1 MNILVINPIGDNC
14 WDESDRRFFQSI
26 ASPSTKMDVVSLDS
40 GPLSV
45 ETIRDYETVKPLVI
59 DLALKMYRE
68 YDGLIVNCFLDPGVH
83 ELKNL
88 INKPVV
94 GPGESSLAFGSIFG
108 GRLGIVSIESE
119 ALKLIEEKCS
129 ILGYIERVVSIR
141 GIKTHVVDLTRNWD
155 RVKMELVEE
164 SMKAVGDGAEVIIL
178 GCTGLAGLSKGV
190 AEAVRKPVIDPA
202 AAALKMIESIL
213 SLGLRR
219 EG

>member
-1 MNILVINPIGDNC
+1 MKILVINPIGDDS
-14 WDESDRRFFQSI
+14 WDESDRRFFQNI
-26 ASPSTKMDVVSLDS
+26 ASSTTKIDVVSLGS
-40 GPLSV
+40 GPPSV
-45 ETIRDYETVKPLVI
+45 ETIRDYEAVRPIVI

-68 YDGLIVNCFLDPGVH
+68 YDGLIVNCFLDPGVQ

-88 INKPVV
+88 INRPVV

-129 ILGYIERVVSIR
+129 ILGYGERIISIR
-141 GIKTHVVDLTRNWD
+141 GIKTHVVDLARDWD

-164 SMKAVGDGAEVIIL
+164 SRRAVRDGAEVIIL
-178 GCTGLAGLSKGV
+178 GCTGLAGLSKWV
-190 AEAVRKPVIDPA
+190 SEAVSKPVIDPA
-202 AAALKMIESIL
+202 AAALKMIESIV

-219 EG
+219 ME